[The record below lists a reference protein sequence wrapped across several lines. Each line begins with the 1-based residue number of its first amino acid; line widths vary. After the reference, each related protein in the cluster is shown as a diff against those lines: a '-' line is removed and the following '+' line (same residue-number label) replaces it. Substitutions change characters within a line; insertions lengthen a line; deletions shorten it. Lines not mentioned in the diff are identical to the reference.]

1 MKPPRSNPTPTP
13 IAAKPTAVSGVAPAF
28 HESSLGREFL
38 QFGALVA
45 SLVFRP
51 YFYLLIYIVVL
62 YIRPQEYVDF
72 LLGKPVVPVSL
83 MTAALLWLVAQ
94 KKQFDAPQHGLMVG
108 LTVCIFISVLLTGW
122 LTGALNALTD
132 FLPTLLLFYIVAT
145 STTTLKRLQGL
156 SIVMTAVCV
165 VIAWHGMGQVQDEF
179 GVGYTGAEMIDDR
192 ITYLGFLN
200 DPNDLSM
207 AFLMVLPLTLYVAQV
222 GRFWLLRMAAYA
234 SMGVILYG
242 VFLCNSRGSLLGIAA
257 MLFAYAV
264 RRFGLLRSVIVA
276 PLLLVPLLVLAPS
289 RIGEMAADE
298 ESAAGRWDAWFE
310 GFDML
315 RSRPLFGVGKGLFA
329 DHNALTAHNSFVLS
343 FAETGLVGYFFW
355 FSILVLTAWMLVRLM
370 VPLEPGSLPIG
381 NFDSSGTATSTHAHA
396 NALPWKPDAEPGQA
410 NHLDQLDAARSH
422 VAALAPTPA
431 HTPGPTPKP
440 ACTLALPPQPGADV
454 DTNVLAVATEEKISW
469 QDMQIAARMLTYS
482 LIGTMTAAFFLS
494 RSYVVFLYVLFGVIV
509 GMFQM
514 ARVRWPD
521 IAPVRLSDTVGRI
534 LLMMVGS
541 IVFIWLLTR
550 LLLSLS

>member
-1 MKPPRSNPTPTP
+1 LEAGRFDLFRHKLMKFSRPSRTP
-13 IAAKPTAVSGVAPAF
+13 IAAKPSAVPGVAPAF

-38 QFGALVA
+38 HFWALVA

-62 YIRPQEYVDF
+62 YIRPQEYIDF
-72 LLGKPVVPVSL
+72 FLGKPVVPISL
-83 MTAALLWLVAQ
+83 LTATLLWMVAQ
-94 KKQFDAPQHGLMVG
+94 KKQFDAPQHGLMIG
-108 LTVCIFISVLLTGW
+108 LTACIFLSVLFTGW

-145 STTTLKRLQGL
+145 STTSLKRLQGL

-165 VIAWHGMGQVQDEF
+165 VIAFHGMGQIEDEF
-179 GVGYTGAEMIDDR
+179 GVGWTGAEMIEER

-207 AFLMVLPLTLYVAQV
+207 AFLMVLPLALYVAQV
-222 GRFWLLRMAAYA
+222 GSFLLLRLAAYA

-264 RRFGLLRSVIVA
+264 RRFGWLRSVIVA
-276 PLLLVPLLVLAPS
+276 PMLLVPLLLLAPS

-310 GFDML
+310 GFEML
-315 RSRPLFGVGKGLFA
+315 RSRPLFGVGKGLFT
-329 DHNALTAHNSFVLS
+329 DHNGLTAHNSFVLS

-355 FSILVLTAWMLVRLM
+355 FSILVLSVLMLVRLM
-370 VPLEPGSLPIG
+370 AAIEPGSLPVG
-381 NFDSSGTATSTHAHA
+381 NYVAPEASAV
-396 NALPWKPDAEPGQA
+396 PWQPDAAPGLA
-410 NHLDQLDAARSH
+410 NHLNQSVTAARESESTPETAPELPLST
-422 VAALAPTPA
+422 AAE
-431 HTPGPTPKP
+431 
-440 ACTLALPPQPGADV
+440 V
-454 DTNVLAVATEEKISW
+454 DSNVLTTAVEEKLKW
-469 QDMQIAARMLTYS
+469 EDMQIAARMLTYS
-482 LIGTMTAAFFLS
+482 LIGTMVAAFFLS
-494 RSYVVFLYVLFGVIV
+494 RSYVVFLYLLFGLII
-509 GMFQM
+509 GIFQM
-514 ARVRWPD
+514 ARVRWPE
-521 IAPVRLSDTVGRI
+521 IAPVRLGDMVGRI
-534 LLMMVGS
+534 LLMMLGS
-541 IVFIWLLTR
+541 IVFLWCLTR

>member
-1 MKPPRSNPTPTP
+1 MSELMKFSRPSPTQTQTP
-13 IAAKPTAVSGVAPAF
+13 VASKPTVVPGVASTF
-28 HESSLGREFL
+28 HGSSLGREFL
-38 QFGALVA
+38 QFWALVA

-72 LLGKPVVPVSL
+72 FLGKPVVPVSL
-83 MTAALLWLVAQ
+83 MTATLLWLMAQ
-94 KKQFDAPQHGLMVG
+94 KKQFDAPQYGLMVG
-108 LTVCIFISVLLTGW
+108 LTACIFISVLLTGW
-122 LTGALNALTD
+122 LMGALNALTD

-165 VIAWHGMGQVQDEF
+165 VIAYHGMGQIQDEF

-207 AFLMVLPLTLYVAQV
+207 AFLMVLPLALYVAQV

-257 MLFAYAV
+257 MLFTYAV
-264 RRFGLLRSVIVA
+264 RRYGLLRSVIVA
-276 PLLLVPLLVLAPS
+276 PMLLVPLLLLAPS
-289 RIGEMAADE
+289 RIGEMSADE

-310 GFDML
+310 GFEML
-315 RSRPLFGVGKGLFA
+315 RSRPLFGVGKGLFT
-329 DHNALTAHNSFVLS
+329 DHNGLTAHNSFVLS

-355 FSILVLTAWMLVRLM
+355 FSILILSAWMLVRLM
-370 VPLEPGSLPIG
+370 APIEPGTLPVG
-381 NFDSSGTATSTHAHA
+381 NFVPSDADANT
-396 NALPWKPDAEPGQA
+396 NALPWKPDADPGQA
-410 NHLDQLDAARSH
+410 NHLDGSDGSLGK
-422 VAALAPTPA
+422 VVVPELLAQPA
-431 HTPGPTPKP
+431 TDIN
-440 ACTLALPPQPGADV
+440 A
-454 DTNVLAVATEEKISW
+454 DTNADTNTNAITAVTEEKISW
-469 QDMQIAARMLTYS
+469 EDMQIAARMLTYS
-482 LIGTMTAAFFLS
+482 LVGTMTAAFFLS
-494 RSYVVFLYVLFGVIV
+494 RSFVVFLYLLFGLII

-521 IAPVRLSDTVGRI
+521 LAPVRLSDTVGRI
-534 LLMMVGS
+534 LLMMIGS
-541 IVFIWLLTR
+541 IIFLWLLTR
-550 LLLSLS
+550 VLLSLS

>member
-1 MKPPRSNPTPTP
+1 MSEPMKFSRSSPTPTP
-13 IAAKPTAVSGVAPAF
+13 TPVAAKPTAVAGVAPTF

-38 QFGALVA
+38 QFWALVA

-72 LLGKPVVPVSL
+72 FLGKPVVPVSL
-83 MTAALLWLVAQ
+83 LTATLLWLVAQ
-94 KKQFDAPQHGLMVG
+94 KKQFDAPQFGLMIG
-108 LTVCIFISVLLTGW
+108 WSACIFVSVLLTGW

-165 VIAWHGMGQVQDEF
+165 VIAFHGMGQVQDEF
-179 GVGYTGAEMIDDR
+179 GVGWTGAEMIDDR

-207 AFLMVLPLTLYVAQV
+207 AFLMVLPLALYVGRV
-222 GRFWLLRMAAYA
+222 GRFWVLRWSAYA

-276 PLLLVPLLVLAPS
+276 PMLLVPLLLLAPS
-289 RIGEMAADE
+289 RIGEMSADE

-310 GFDML
+310 GFEML
-315 RSRPLFGVGKGLFA
+315 RSRPLFGVGKGLFT
-329 DHNALTAHNSFVLS
+329 DHNGLTAHNSFVLS

-355 FSILVLTAWMLVRLM
+355 FSILILSAWMLVRLM
-370 VPLEPGSLPIG
+370 APIEPGTLPVG
-381 NFDSSGTATSTHAHA
+381 NFVAPDVSDV
-396 NALPWKPDAEPGQA
+396 PWQADAAPGQP
-410 NHLDQLDAARSH
+410 NHLAGSTDALTVLNRE
-422 VAALAPTPA
+422 
-431 HTPGPTPKP
+431 
-440 ACTLALPPQPGADV
+440 PPQPAVPELAPPTNEADSNSLTTV
-454 DTNVLAVATEEKISW
+454 VEEKISW
-469 QDMQIAARMLTYS
+469 DDMQVAARMLTYS

-494 RSYVVFLYVLFGVIV
+494 RSYVVFLYVLFGLII

-521 IAPVRLSDTVGRI
+521 IAPVRLGDTAGRI
-534 LLMMVGS
+534 LLMMTGS
-541 IVFIWLLTR
+541 IIFLWVLTR
-550 LLLSLS
+550 VLLSLS

>member
-1 MKPPRSNPTPTP
+1 MKFSRPSRAP
-13 IAAKPTAVSGVAPAF
+13 IAAKPSAVPGVAPTF

-38 QFGALVA
+38 QFWALVA

-72 LLGKPVVPVSL
+72 FLGKPVVPVSL
-83 MTAALLWLVAQ
+83 LTATLLWMVAQ
-94 KKQFDAPQHGLMVG
+94 KKQFDAPQHGLMIG
-108 LTVCIFISVLLTGW
+108 LTACIFLSVLFTGW

-165 VIAWHGMGQVQDEF
+165 VIAYHGMGQIQDEF
-179 GVGYTGAEMIDDR
+179 GVGYTGAEMIEER

-222 GRFWLLRMAAYA
+222 GRFLILRLAAYA

-264 RRFGLLRSVIVA
+264 RRYGLLRSVIVA
-276 PLLLVPLLVLAPS
+276 PMLLVPLLLLAPS
-289 RIGEMAADE
+289 RIGEMSADE

-310 GFDML
+310 GFEML
-315 RSRPLFGVGKGLFA
+315 RSRPLFGVGKGLFT
-329 DHNALTAHNSFVLS
+329 DHNGLTAHNSFVLS

-355 FSILVLTAWMLVRLM
+355 FSILVLSAWMLVRLM
-370 VPLEPGSLPIG
+370 APIEPGTLPVG
-381 NFDSSGTATSTHAHA
+381 NFMPSNADAHT
-396 NALPWKPDAEPGQA
+396 NPVPWKPDAEPGQA
-410 NHLDQLDAARSH
+410 NHLDGSDGTDGLPTK
-422 VAALAPTPA
+422 VAALAVPESSA
-431 HTPGPTPKP
+431 
-440 ACTLALPPQPGADV
+440 QPINDA
-454 DTNVLAVATEEKISW
+454 DTNVLVVAAEEKISW
-469 QDMQIAARMLTYS
+469 EEMQIAARMLTYS

-494 RSYVVFLYVLFGVIV
+494 RSFVVFLYLLFGLII

-521 IAPVRLSDTVGRI
+521 MAPVRLSDTVGRI

-541 IVFIWLLTR
+541 IIFLWVLTR
-550 LLLSLS
+550 VLLSLS